1 MKLRLGMKSRPAVQP
16 PDALAYRRAQVLG
29 LLMVAALLLSVI
41 LLRADTRIL
50 FPPGWWR
57 F

>member
-1 MKLRLGMKSRPAVQP
+1 MKSRPAMKS
-16 PDALAYRRAQVLG
+16 ALAPAYRRSQVLG
-29 LLMVAALLLSVI
+29 LLMVAAVLLAVI
-41 LLRADTRIL
+41 LARADMRIL